1 MYNQSVGSYSSVGQS
16 VRLITVRSAVQARVG
31 AFFVAVLPDVK
42 KSKVEELCCVN
53 GSMAEWSKAP
63 ALGAGPKGRGFEPH
77 CCQIII
83 FAIDL
88 TENKNTIRAHMHL
101 HVGLWCSGIT
111 SALHAEGLGFKPRQ
125 VHSFIAH
132 RLTVLHEDL

>member
-31 AFFVAVLPDVK
+31 AFFVALLRDVK
-42 KSKVEELCCVN
+42 KSKVEELCYGN

-77 CCQIII
+77 CCHSWLAPGVRISTQ
-83 FAIDL
+83 
-88 TENKNTIRAHMHL
+88 RARCVAASGGFSA
-101 HVGLWCSGIT
+101 VG
-111 SALHAEGLGFKPRQ
+111 SA
-125 VHSFIAH
+125 
-132 RLTVLHEDL
+132 